1 MLENILLLETSTNGK
16 NKSFHS
22 WNKDFKQE
30 EFVTV
35 KAALL
40 QDQLKANLQY
50 ERLLKKRDEE
60 IRRLKI
66 GIEFLRDENK
76 ELKNARYVDLR
87 G

>member
-1 MLENILLLETSTNGK
+1 MDYGAKKMT
-16 NKSFHS
+16 KSQFMQ
-22 WNKDFKQE
+22 DYFKQE

-35 KAALL
+35 KATLL

-50 ERLLKKRDEE
+50 ELLLKQRDEE

-66 GIEFLRDENK
+66 GMEYLRDENK

>member
-1 MLENILLLETSTNGK
+1 MTKEQ
-16 NKSFHS
+16 FMQ
-22 WNKDFKQE
+22 DYFKQE

-35 KAALL
+35 KATLL

-50 ERLLKKRDEE
+50 ERLLKQRDDE

-66 GIEFLRDENK
+66 GMEFLMEENK

>member
-1 MLENILLLETSTNGK
+1 MTK
-16 NKSFHS
+16 QQFMQDFNKES
-22 WNKDFKQE
+22 D
-30 EFVTV
+30 FVTV
-35 KAALL
+35 KATLL

-50 ERLLKKRDEE
+50 ERLLKQRDEE

-66 GIEFLRDENK
+66 GMEFLMEENK

>member
-1 MLENILLLETSTNGK
+1 MTK
-16 NKSFHS
+16 QQFMQ
-22 WNKDFKQE
+22 DYFKQE

-35 KAALL
+35 KATLL

-50 ERLLKKRDEE
+50 ERLLKQRDDE
-60 IRRLKI
+60 IARLKI
-66 GIEFLRDENK
+66 GMEFLRDENK

>member
-1 MLENILLLETSTNGK
+1 MTK
-16 NKSFHS
+16 QQFMQ
-22 WNKDFKQE
+22 DYFKQE

-35 KAALL
+35 KATLL
-40 QDQLKANLQY
+40 QDQLKSNLQY
-50 ERLLKKRDEE
+50 ERILKQRDEE

-66 GIEFLRDENK
+66 GMEFLREENK

>member
-1 MLENILLLETSTNGK
+1 LREENSIPI
-16 NKSFHS
+16 
-22 WNKDFKQE
+22 FKQQ

-35 KAALL
+35 KATLL

-50 ERLLKKRDEE
+50 ELLLKQRDEE

-66 GIEFLRDENK
+66 GMEFLREENK

>member
-1 MLENILLLETSTNGK
+1 MTK
-16 NKSFHS
+16 QQFMQ
-22 WNKDFKQE
+22 DYFKQE

-35 KAALL
+35 KATLL

-50 ERLLKKRDEE
+50 ERLLKQRDDE
-60 IRRLKI
+60 IARLKI
-66 GIEFLRDENK
+66 GMEFLREENK

>member
-1 MLENILLLETSTNGK
+1 MDYGA
-16 NKSFHS
+16 NKMTKSQFM
-22 WNKDFKQE
+22 KDYFKQE

-35 KAALL
+35 KATLL

-50 ERLLKKRDEE
+50 ERLLKQRDEE

-66 GIEFLRDENK
+66 GMEFLREENK

>member
-1 MLENILLLETSTNGK
+1 MT
-16 NKSFHS
+16 KSQFMQ
-22 WNKDFKQE
+22 DYFKQE

-35 KAALL
+35 KATLL

-50 ERLLKKRDEE
+50 ERLLKQRDEE

-66 GIEFLRDENK
+66 GMEFLMEENK

>member
-1 MLENILLLETSTNGK
+1 MTK
-16 NKSFHS
+16 AQFMQ
-22 WNKDFKQE
+22 DYFKQE

-35 KAALL
+35 KATLL

-50 ERLLKKRDEE
+50 ERLLKQRDDE
-60 IRRLKI
+60 IARLKI
-66 GIEFLRDENK
+66 GMEFLREENK

>member
-1 MLENILLLETSTNGK
+1 MT
-16 NKSFHS
+16 KSQFMQ
-22 WNKDFKQE
+22 DYFKQE

-35 KAALL
+35 KATLL
-40 QDQLKANLQY
+40 QDQLKAVLQY
-50 ERLLKKRDEE
+50 ERILKQRDEE

-66 GIEFLRDENK
+66 GMEFLKEENK

>member
-1 MLENILLLETSTNGK
+1 MT
-16 NKSFHS
+16 KSQFMQ
-22 WNKDFKQE
+22 DYFKQE

-35 KAALL
+35 KATLL

-50 ERLLKKRDEE
+50 ERLLKQRDDE
-60 IRRLKI
+60 IARLKI
-66 GIEFLRDENK
+66 GIEFLKEENK

>member
-1 MLENILLLETSTNGK
+1 MTKQQFIQ
-16 NKSFHS
+16 
-22 WNKDFKQE
+22 DYFKQE

-35 KAALL
+35 KATLL

-50 ERLLKKRDEE
+50 ERLLKQRDEE
-60 IRRLKI
+60 IARLKI
-66 GIEFLRDENK
+66 GMEFLKEENK

>member
-1 MLENILLLETSTNGK
+1 MT
-16 NKSFHS
+16 KSQFMQ
-22 WNKDFKQE
+22 DYFKQE

-35 KAALL
+35 KATLL

-50 ERLLKKRDEE
+50 ERLLKQRDDE
-60 IRRLKI
+60 IARLKI
-66 GIEFLRDENK
+66 GMEFLRDENK

>member
-1 MLENILLLETSTNGK
+1 MT
-16 NKSFHS
+16 KSQFMQ
-22 WNKDFKQE
+22 DYFKQE

-35 KAALL
+35 KATLL

-50 ERLLKKRDEE
+50 ERLLKQRDEE
-60 IRRLKI
+60 IARLKI
-66 GIEFLRDENK
+66 GMEFLKEENK

>member
-1 MLENILLLETSTNGK
+1 MTKLQ
-16 NKSFHS
+16 FMQ
-22 WNKDFKQE
+22 DYFKQE

-35 KAALL
+35 KATLL

-50 ERLLKKRDEE
+50 ERLLKQRDEE
-60 IRRLKI
+60 IARLKI
-66 GIEFLRDENK
+66 GIEFLKEENK

>member
-1 MLENILLLETSTNGK
+1 MDYGA
-16 NKSFHS
+16 NKMTKEQFMQ
-22 WNKDFKQE
+22 DYFKQE

-35 KAALL
+35 KATLL

-50 ERLLKKRDEE
+50 EHLLKQRDEE
-60 IRRLKI
+60 IARLKI
-66 GIEFLRDENK
+66 GMEFLREENK

>member
-1 MLENILLLETSTNGK
+1 MTKEQ
-16 NKSFHS
+16 FMQ
-22 WNKDFKQE
+22 DYFKQE

-35 KAALL
+35 KATLL

-50 ERLLKKRDEE
+50 ERLLKQRDEE
-60 IRRLKI
+60 IERLKI
-66 GIEFLRDENK
+66 GMEFLRDENK

>member
-1 MLENILLLETSTNGK
+1 MT
-16 NKSFHS
+16 KSQFMQ
-22 WNKDFKQE
+22 DYFKQE

-35 KAALL
+35 KATLL

-50 ERLLKKRDEE
+50 ERLLKQRDEE
-60 IRRLKI
+60 IARLKI
-66 GIEFLRDENK
+66 GMEFLREENK

>member
-1 MLENILLLETSTNGK
+1 MTK
-16 NKSFHS
+16 QQFMQ
-22 WNKDFKQE
+22 DYFKQE

-35 KAALL
+35 KATLL

-50 ERLLKKRDEE
+50 ERLLKQRDEE
-60 IRRLKI
+60 IARLKI
-66 GIEFLRDENK
+66 GMEFLRDENK